1 MAIELAD
8 LEREADR
15 WTKAAHQAALEG
27 DSSISLWR
35 AAAARAQREL
45 EVYRAGFNA
54 ALGQLPIDMVE
65 KLVTGGR
72 VDW

>member
-8 LEREADR
+8 LQREADR
-15 WTKAAHQAALEG
+15 WSRAAHQAALDG
-27 DSSISLWR
+27 DSSIALWR

-45 EVYRAGFNA
+45 EVYWAGFNA
-54 ALGQLPIDMVE
+54 ALGQLPIDVVE